1 MTTSVF
7 TYINTE
13 EKMIYDL
20 DFRYNKHADRDLV
33 EDFHELL
40 KNDILNI

>member
-20 DFRYNKHADRDLV
+20 DFRYNKYADRDLV

-40 KNDILNI
+40 KNDILNL